1 MYFFMKY
8 FCKINI
14 YKFFNFFY
22 NIIAFLL
29 SRIKKK
35 VYIYGKPSFAS
46 FELSSR
52 CNLNCP
58 QCDVGNNLTNR
69 KNNFLDYKEYCK
81 IIKEIGTTML
91 DAIFYFQGEPLLNKN
106 FTNYITYAK
115 QYNIYTITSTNAKI
129 IDKNIAIEIVKS
141 GLDKIIISIDGTTQ
155 EIYEKYRKGGL
166 LSKTIDAIKFLKEAK
181 IELNS
186 KTPCIEAQFIVF
198 KFNEHQINQFKQLAQ
213 VWGAD
218 KISIK
223 SAQIHSPNENYEI
236 IPTINKYSRYHKI
249 NNEWKIK
256 KDFSKACF
264 RAWYGMVVSAD
275 GNILPCCFDKQEK
288 YIYGNIKEDK
298 VENIWK
304 GKKANDFRNTLLNS
318 RESFN
323 ICRNCNE

>member
-1 MYFFMKY
+1 MKY

-14 YKFFNFFY
+14 YKFYNFFN

-29 SRIKKK
+29 SRITKKAY
-35 VYIYGKPSFAS
+35 VYGKPSFAS

-69 KNNFLDYKEYCK
+69 KNNFLNYDEYCK
-81 IIKEIGTTML
+81 IINEIGTTML
-91 DAIFYFQGEPLLNKN
+91 DAIFYFQGEPFLNKN
-106 FTNYITYAK
+106 FTNYISYAK
-115 QYNIYTITSTNAKI
+115 QYNIYTITSTNAQI
-129 IDKNIAIEIVKS
+129 INKNIAIEIVKS

-166 LSKTIDAIKFLKEAK
+166 LSKTIETIKFLKEAK
-181 IELNS
+181 TELNS

-198 KFNEHQINQFKQLAQ
+198 KFNEHQIDEFKQLAPI
-213 VWGAD
+213 WGAD

-223 SAQIHSPNENYEI
+223 SAQIHSPNKNSEI
-236 IPTINKYSRYHKI
+236 IPTINKYSRYHKK

-264 RAWYGMVVSAD
+264 RAWYGIVVSAD

-288 YIYGNIKEDK
+288 YIYGNIKENK
-298 VENIWK
+298 IENIWK
-304 GKKANDFRNTLLNS
+304 SEKAYDFRNTLLNN
-318 RESFN
+318 RKSFD

>member
-1 MYFFMKY
+1 MKY
-8 FCKINI
+8 FCLINI
-14 YKFFNFFY
+14 YKFSNFIK
-22 NIIAFLL
+22 NIFSYLVSKIT
-29 SRIKKK
+29 KK
-35 VYIYGKPSFAS
+35 VHVYGKPSFAS

-58 QCDVGNNLTNR
+58 QCDVGNKLTNR
-69 KNNFLDYKEYCK
+69 KNNFLEYNEYCK
-81 IIKEIGTTML
+81 IIDEIGPTML
-91 DAIFYFQGEPLLNKN
+91 DAIFYFKGEPLLNKN
-106 FTNYITYAK
+106 FTNYISYAK
-115 QYNIYTITSTNAKI
+115 QYNIYTITSTNGQL
-129 IDKNIAIEIVKS
+129 IDKNIAFNIVRS

-155 EIYEKYRKGGL
+155 EVYEKYRKGGL
-166 LSKTIDAIKFLKEAK
+166 LSKSIEAIKFLKEAK
-181 IELNS
+181 TELNS

-198 KFNEHQINQFKQLAQ
+198 SFNEHQINEFKQLAPI
-213 VWGAD
+213 WGAN

-223 SAQIHSPNENYEI
+223 SAQIHSPNENSEI

-264 RAWYGMVVSAD
+264 RAWYGMVISAD

-288 YIYGNIKEDK
+288 HVYGNIKEDK

-304 GKKANDFRNTLLNS
+304 NKKANKFRYTLLNN
-318 RESFN
+318 RQSFN

>member
-1 MYFFMKY
+1 MKY
-8 FCKINI
+8 FCLINI
-14 YKFFNFFY
+14 YKFYNFIK
-22 NIIAFLL
+22 NIFAFLL
-29 SRIKKK
+29 SKLTKN

-58 QCDVGNNLTNR
+58 QCDVGNKLTNR
-69 KNNFLDYKEYCK
+69 KNNFLNYDEYCK
-81 IIKEIGTTML
+81 IIDEIGTTML

-106 FTNYITYAK
+106 FKNYISYAK
-115 QYNIYTITSTNAKI
+115 QYNIYTITSTNAQI
-129 IDKNIAIEIVKS
+129 LDKNFATEIVKS
-141 GLDKIIISIDGTTQ
+141 GLDKIIISVDGTTQ

-166 LSKTIDAIKFLKEAK
+166 LSKTIEAINFLKEAK
-181 IELNS
+181 KELNS

-198 KFNEHQINQFKQLAQ
+198 RFNQHQINEFKKLAPI
-213 VWGAD
+213 WGAD

-223 SAQIHSPNENYEI
+223 SAQIHSPNENSEI

-288 YIYGNIKEDK
+288 HSYGNINKDK

-304 GKKANDFRNTLLNS
+304 NKKANNFRNTLLNNRQS
-318 RESFN
+318 IN
-323 ICRNCNE
+323 ICRNCNS